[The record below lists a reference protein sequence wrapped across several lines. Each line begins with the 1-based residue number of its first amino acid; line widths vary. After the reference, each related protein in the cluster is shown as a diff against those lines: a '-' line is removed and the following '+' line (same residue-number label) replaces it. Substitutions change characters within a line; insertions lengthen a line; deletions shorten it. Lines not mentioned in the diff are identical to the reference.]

1 MNKEKNIRMFE
12 DYLNI
17 LKILNKDLYDAY
29 TKCATA
35 ATYCKKDKG
44 LLEKYHKQQ
53 QELAEEMEKLKSKRA
68 ELYHC
73 KNELLD
79 KDEYED
85 ILKYP
90 ELEDV
95 KVIVE
100 FCKKDKGAEVWE
112 EDNFVIKKETYQFTY
127 PLSGHHDE
135 SASELLEAKFEDF
148 RDSFKSADEA
158 NKKLRELDKKINEID
173 EAFKVVQIKYNTSE
187 LDNICLKKAMR
198 QQLLKDRQKRADI
211 MSELR
216 SFFDNVYQNSKG
228 YCLTLDK
235 IIDLYY
241 ENRDK
246 ICFEEIYDARI
257 SELQKAHPNIELDNG
272 GIYVNILNY
281 KRAFEVQKAH
291 PNINIIHDDNFKE
304 FCLVGTTYYGWVG
317 SDFVR
322 ACREMLRD
330 A

>member
-1 MNKEKNIRMFE
+1 MEGEKIMTFE
-12 DYLNI
+12 SYLNI

-29 TKCATA
+29 TKCVTA
-35 ATYCKKDKG
+35 DPCCKKNKD
-44 LLEKYHKQQ
+44 LLEKYHKRQ

-79 KDEYED
+79 KAEYEGT
-85 ILKYP
+85 LEYP
-90 ELEDV
+90 DLEDV

-127 PLSGHHDE
+127 PLGGHHDE

-148 RDSFKSADEA
+148 RDSFKTADEA
-158 NKKLRELDKKINEID
+158 NKKLRELDEKINEID
-173 EAFKVVQIKYNTSE
+173 EAFGDVKTKYDILE

-198 QQLLKDRQKRADI
+198 QQLLKDRRKCADI

-228 YCLTLDK
+228 YCLTLDEL
-235 IIDLYY
+235 IRMYY
-241 ENRDK
+241 EDSDK
-246 ICFEEIYDARI
+246 IYFEAIYEARI
-257 SELQKAHPNIELDNG
+257 SKLLKAHPDIKLDNG
-272 GIYVNILNY
+272 EIYVNILNY
-281 KRAFEVQKAH
+281 KRAFEIQKAH
-291 PNINIIHDDNFKE
+291 PNINIIHDDNFEE
-304 FCLVGTTYYGWVG
+304 FCLVGTTYYGCVG
-317 SDFVR
+317 TDFVR
-322 ACREMLRD
+322 ACREMFRD

>member
-1 MNKEKNIRMFE
+1 MVFE
-12 DYLNI
+12 DYLKI
-17 LKILNKDLYDAY
+17 LKILNKDLYDTY

-35 ATYCKKDKG
+35 DTGCKKDKD
-44 LLEKYHKQQ
+44 LLEKSHKRQ
-53 QELAEEMEKLKSKRA
+53 QELFEEMEKLKSKRA
-68 ELYHC
+68 ELYRC

-90 ELEDV
+90 KLEDV

-135 SASELLEAKFEDF
+135 SASELLEAKFENF

-173 EAFKVVQIKYNTSE
+173 EAFGDVKTKYDRLVRE
-187 LDNICLKKAMR
+187 GLDLRRNVR
-198 QQLLKDRQKRADI
+198 QKSREDRRKRADI
-211 MSELR
+211 ISELD
-216 SFFDNVYQNSKG
+216 SFFYNVYQNSRG
-228 YCLTLDK
+228 YCLTLDA
-235 IIDLYY
+235 IINLYY
-241 ENRDK
+241 ENSD
-246 ICFEEIYDARI
+246 EIYFKEICEARI
-257 SELQKAHPNIELDNG
+257 SELQKAHPNIKLDNSE
-272 GIYVNILNY
+272 IYVNILNY

-291 PNINIIHDDNFKE
+291 PNINIIHDANFEE
-304 FCLVGTTYYGWVG
+304 FCLVGTTYYSCVEP
-317 SDFVR
+317 DFAR
-322 ACREMLRD
+322 ACEEMKSKEELNNGK
-330 A
+330 